1 MSTGLL
7 SGLLSVQP
15 DAPAGEPP
23 LKVVMIDRKNIII
36 NPDNRK
42 IYRIGDVSRLQED
55 IKTNGIRQPLEVVEL
70 DGGNYKLIGGER
82 RLTACEELAKEG
94 DTRFEA
100 LPCVILKL
108 KHDDDEKIALITA
121 NATARDLTDGERLA
135 QYETLKE
142 ILTRRKSLGGLS
154 GKVRDELCR
163 ILGLS
168 TGAAARLNA
177 ISENCGDD
185 TKRELQAGEI
195 TLMGAYRRA
204 QEIIAARMA
213 QQESAKAPKPAKPVY
228 EKPVVFDCK
237 PESSVTIPKSTV
249 EDDEFELD
257 RKMERAG
264 KLPEWAYSQ
273 AAEICREDWTKC
285 LSEFSDEG
293 IRKSKIM
300 EYTHT
305 GHPLQCGGYV
315 HYTSTTVCIGVNT
328 RRIELPWEKF
338 ADACKEVGIAPALKP
353 VESEVSGQQEEQQR
367 GRKTLH
373 ILAEKTI
380 KETATWELAWEDVQF
395 GLEYYKQPLPGGV
408 MFWKRIDQNRQHAGI
423 MNYDDY
429 AIILQDGK
437 FFTCGWIP
445 KISVIAELVRYFVLK

>member
-7 SGLLSVQP
+7 NGLLSAQP
-15 DAPAGEPP
+15 DAPAGSGMQ
-23 LKVVMIDRKNIII
+23 VVMIDRKNIII

-42 IYRIGDVSRLQED
+42 IYRIGDVSRLKED

-204 QEIIAARMA
+204 QEIIAERMA
-213 QQESAKAPKPAKPVY
+213 QQEAAKAPKRDEPVY

-237 PESSVTIPKSTV
+237 PESSVTIPQNPDYDEWNLPPECRLAV
-249 EDDEFELD
+249 EEAHKKAKEAT
-257 RKMERAG
+257 ESHG
-264 KLPEWAYSQ
+264 LPEKANESYGLPEKP
-273 AAEICREDWTKC
+273 AESHGKDT
-285 LSEFSDEG
+285 L
-293 IRKSKIM
+293 RK
-300 EYTHT
+300 
-305 GHPLQCGGYV
+305 
-315 HYTSTTVCIGVNT
+315 
-328 RRIELPWEKF
+328 
-338 ADACKEVGIAPALKP
+338 
-353 VESEVSGQQEEQQR
+353 
-367 GRKTLH
+367 
-373 ILAEKTI
+373 LAEK
-380 KETATWELAWEDVQF
+380 ELSQKALWTFDRNLFIYQLDF
-395 GLEYYKQPLPGGV
+395 YKHSLPGGAELYR
-408 MFWKRIDQNRQHAGI
+408 MEDSQKDEHTR
-423 MNYDDY
+423 Y
-429 AIILQDGK
+429 AIIMQDYE
-437 FFTCGWIP
+437 FFTSGWEP
-445 KISVIAELVRYFVLK
+445 YEEAVESLVRYLNLK

>member
-1 MSTGLL
+1 MSSAGLV
-7 SGLLSVQP
+7 SGLLYTQNTVP
-15 DAPAGEPP
+15 EGPGMR
-23 LKVVMIDRKNIII
+23 VVMIDRKNIIT

-42 IYRIGDVSRLQED
+42 IYRIGDVSRLKED
-55 IKTNGIRQPLEVVEL
+55 IKTNGIRQPLEVVDL
-70 DGGNYKLIGGER
+70 ADGNYKLIGGER

-204 QEIIAARMA
+204 QEIIAERMA
-213 QQESAKAPKPAKPVY
+213 QQEAAKAPKPEEPVY

-237 PESSVTIPKSTV
+237 PESSVTVPRNPDYDEWNLSLECRLAV
-249 EDDEFELD
+249 EEAHKKAKEAT
-257 RKMERAG
+257 ESHG
-264 KLPEWAYSQ
+264 LPEKPEES
-273 AAEICREDWTKC
+273 RGKDT
-285 LSEFSDEG
+285 L
-293 IRKSKIM
+293 RK
-300 EYTHT
+300 
-305 GHPLQCGGYV
+305 
-315 HYTSTTVCIGVNT
+315 
-328 RRIELPWEKF
+328 
-338 ADACKEVGIAPALKP
+338 
-353 VESEVSGQQEEQQR
+353 
-367 GRKTLH
+367 
-373 ILAEKTI
+373 LAEKTLG
-380 KETATWELAWEDVQF
+380 ASAAWELAWEDVRF
-395 GLEYYKQPLPGGV
+395 RLAYYKKPLPGGATL
-408 MFWKRIDQNRQHAGI
+408 WKRIDTTREDAGQTC
-423 MNYDDY
+423 DDY
-429 AIILQDGK
+429 AIILQGNS
-437 FFTCGWIP
+437 FATCGWISFYSGITDILT
-445 KISVIAELVRYFVLK
+445 KYFELK

>member
-15 DAPAGEPP
+15 AAPAGPGMR
-23 LKVVMIDRKNIII
+23 VVMIDRKNIII

-42 IYRIGDVSRLQED
+42 IYRIGDVSRLKED

-121 NATARDLTDGERLA
+121 NATARELTDGERLA

-177 ISENCGDD
+177 ISENCGND
-185 TKRELQAGEI
+185 TKRELQDGEI

-204 QEIIAARMA
+204 QEIIAERMA
-213 QQESAKAPKPAKPVY
+213 QQESAKAPKPDKPVH

-237 PESSVTIPKSTV
+237 PESSGTIPKQ
-249 EDDEFELD
+249 EQ
-257 RKMERAG
+257 ER
-264 KLPEWAYSQ
+264 P
-273 AAEICREDWTKC
+273 
-285 LSEFSDEG
+285 
-293 IRKSKIM
+293 
-300 EYTHT
+300 
-305 GHPLQCGGYV
+305 
-315 HYTSTTVCIGVNT
+315 
-328 RRIELPWEKF
+328 
-338 ADACKEVGIAPALKP
+338 KE
-353 VESEVSGQQEEQQR
+353 
-367 GRKTLH
+367 
-373 ILAEKTI
+373 
-380 KETATWELAWEDVQF
+380 
-395 GLEYYKQPLPGGV
+395 
-408 MFWKRIDQNRQHAGI
+408 
-423 MNYDDY
+423 
-429 AIILQDGK
+429 
-437 FFTCGWIP
+437 
-445 KISVIAELVRYFVLK
+445 

>member
-15 DAPAGEPP
+15 EAPAGEPP

-42 IYRIGDVSRLQED
+42 IYRIVDVSRLKED

-70 DGGNYKLIGGER
+70 DGGDYKLIGGER

-94 DTRFEA
+94 NTRFEA

-108 KHDDDEKIALITA
+108 KYDDDEKIALITA

-213 QQESAKAPKPAKPVY
+213 QQEAAKAPKPDKPVY

-237 PESSVTIPKSTV
+237 PESSVTIPKKAP
-249 EDDEFELD
+249 ENHCPPQNIP
-257 RKMERAG
+257 AG
-264 KLPEWAYSQ
+264 HEPKATESHGLPEKP
-273 AAEICREDWTKC
+273 AESRGKDT
-285 LSEFSDEG
+285 L
-293 IRKSKIM
+293 RK
-300 EYTHT
+300 
-305 GHPLQCGGYV
+305 
-315 HYTSTTVCIGVNT
+315 
-328 RRIELPWEKF
+328 
-338 ADACKEVGIAPALKP
+338 
-353 VESEVSGQQEEQQR
+353 
-367 GRKTLH
+367 
-373 ILAEKTI
+373 LAEK
-380 KETATWELAWEDVQF
+380 ELSQKALWTFDRNLFIYQLDF
-395 GLEYYKQPLPGGV
+395 YKHSLPGGAELYR
-408 MFWKRIDQNRQHAGI
+408 MEDSQKDEHTR
-423 MNYDDY
+423 Y
-429 AIILQDGK
+429 AIILQDYK
-437 FFTCGWIP
+437 FFTSGWELYEEAIE
-445 KISVIAELVRYFVLK
+445 SLVRYLNLK

>member
-7 SGLLSVQP
+7 SGLLSAQP
-15 DAPAGEPP
+15 DAPAGPGMQ
-23 LKVVMIDRKNIII
+23 VVMIDRKNIII

-42 IYRIGDVSRLQED
+42 IYRIGDVSRLKED

-70 DGGNYKLIGGER
+70 NGGNYKLIGGER

-108 KHDDDEKIALITA
+108 KYDDDEKIALITA
-121 NATARDLTDGERLA
+121 NATARELTDGERLA

-142 ILTRRKSLGGLS
+142 ILTRRKSLGWLS

-213 QQESAKAPKPAKPVY
+213 QQEAAKAPKSDKTVY

-237 PESSVTIPKSTV
+237 QESSVTVPKQEQEYPEWVIESAKEV
-249 EDDEFELD
+249 CELD
-257 RKMERAG
+257 WVKSARSFTAEALVTAKGGECGRSLHKGFVGFDNSKVRFWWSGHGDYCFTWAKFVKFCVEKG
-264 KLPEWAYSQ
+264 FAEKPIKSHGLPEKP
-273 AAEICREDWTKC
+273 AESRGKDT
-285 LSEFSDEG
+285 L
-293 IRKSKIM
+293 RK
-300 EYTHT
+300 
-305 GHPLQCGGYV
+305 
-315 HYTSTTVCIGVNT
+315 
-328 RRIELPWEKF
+328 
-338 ADACKEVGIAPALKP
+338 
-353 VESEVSGQQEEQQR
+353 
-367 GRKTLH
+367 
-373 ILAEKTI
+373 LAEK
-380 KETATWELAWEDVQF
+380 ELSQKALWTFDRNLFIYQLDF
-395 GLEYYKQPLPGGV
+395 YKHSLPGGAELYR
-408 MFWKRIDQNRQHAGI
+408 MEDRQKNEHKR
-423 MNYDDY
+423 Y
-429 AIILQDGK
+429 AIILQDYE
-437 FFTCGWIP
+437 FFTSGWEP
-445 KISVIAELVRYFVLK
+445 YEEAVESLVRYLNLK

>member
-7 SGLLSVQP
+7 SGLLGAQP
-15 DAPAGEPP
+15 STPAGEPP
-23 LKVVMIDRKNIII
+23 LKVAMIDRKNIII

-42 IYRIGDVSRLQED
+42 IYRIGDVSRLKED

-82 RLTACEELAKEG
+82 RLTACEELAREG

-108 KHDDDEKIALITA
+108 KYDDDEKIALITA
-121 NATARDLTDGERLA
+121 NATARELTDGERLA

-204 QEIIAARMA
+204 QDIIAARMA
-213 QQESAKAPKPAKPVY
+213 QQESTKAPKPDKPGY

-237 PESSVTIPKSTV
+237 PEASVTVPQNPDYDEWNLPLECRLAV
-249 EDDEFELD
+249 EEAHKKAKE
-257 RKMERAG
+257 ATASHG
-264 KLPEWAYSQ
+264 LPEKP
-273 AAEICREDWTKC
+273 EEPRGKNT
-285 LSEFSDEG
+285 L
-293 IRKSKIM
+293 RK
-300 EYTHT
+300 
-305 GHPLQCGGYV
+305 
-315 HYTSTTVCIGVNT
+315 
-328 RRIELPWEKF
+328 
-338 ADACKEVGIAPALKP
+338 
-353 VESEVSGQQEEQQR
+353 
-367 GRKTLH
+367 
-373 ILAEKTI
+373 LAEKML
-380 KETATWELAWEDVQF
+380 EDNAPWEMAWEDVQF
-395 GLEYYKQPLPGGV
+395 RLEYDKQPLPGGATLWRRV
-408 MFWKRIDQNRQHAGI
+408 DETRKESGQTCE
-423 MNYDDY
+423 DY
-429 AIILQDGK
+429 AIILQDNK
-437 FFTCGWIP
+437 FYTCGWISFYSGITDLLT
-445 KISVIAELVRYFVLK
+445 KYFDLK

>member
-7 SGLLSVQP
+7 NGLLSVQP
-15 DAPAGEPP
+15 DAPAGPGMR
-23 LKVVMIDRKNIII
+23 VFMIDRKNIII

-42 IYRIGDVSRLQED
+42 IYRIGDVSRLKED

-94 DTRFEA
+94 DTRFGA

-204 QEIIAARMA
+204 QEIIEAKKPPVEPPK
-213 QQESAKAPKPAKPVY
+213 QEKVVY
-228 EKPVVFDCK
+228 EKPVVFDCPPK
-237 PESSVTIPKSTV
+237 VAETIPESTV

-257 RKMERAG
+257 RKMEKAG

-273 AAEICREDWTKC
+273 AAEIFREDWTKY
-285 LSEFSDEG
+285 LSEFSGEG

-373 ILAEKTI
+373 MLAEKTI
-380 KETATWELAWEDVQF
+380 KETAPWELAWEDVQF

-429 AIILQDGK
+429 AIILRDGK

-445 KISVIAELVRYFVLK
+445 KISVIAELVRYFILE

>member
-15 DAPAGEPP
+15 DDPAGPGMQ
-23 LKVVMIDRKNIII
+23 VVMIDRKNIII

-42 IYRIGDVSRLQED
+42 IYRIGDVSRLKED

-108 KHDDDEKIALITA
+108 KYDDDEKIALITA

-213 QQESAKAPKPAKPVY
+213 QQEAAKAPKPDKPAY

-237 PESSVTIPKSTV
+237 PDSSVTIPKLVPESPCPPQNIP
-249 EDDEFELD
+249 
-257 RKMERAG
+257 AG
-264 KLPEWAYSQ
+264 YEPKATESHGLPEKPEES
-273 AAEICREDWTKC
+273 RGKDT
-285 LSEFSDEG
+285 L
-293 IRKSKIM
+293 RK
-300 EYTHT
+300 
-305 GHPLQCGGYV
+305 
-315 HYTSTTVCIGVNT
+315 
-328 RRIELPWEKF
+328 
-338 ADACKEVGIAPALKP
+338 
-353 VESEVSGQQEEQQR
+353 
-367 GRKTLH
+367 
-373 ILAEKTI
+373 LAEK
-380 KETATWELAWEDVQF
+380 ELSQKALWTFDRNLFIYQLDF
-395 GLEYYKQPLPGGV
+395 YKHSLPGGAELYR
-408 MFWKRIDQNRQHAGI
+408 MEDAQKDEHTR
-423 MNYDDY
+423 Y
-429 AIILQDGK
+429 AIILQDYK
-437 FFTCGWIP
+437 FFTPGWEP
-445 KISVIAELVRYFVLK
+445 YEEAVESLVRYLSLK

>member
-1 MSTGLL
+1 MSTRLL

-15 DAPAGEPP
+15 DDPAGSGMQ
-23 LKVVMIDRKNIII
+23 VVMIDRKNIII

-42 IYRIGDVSRLQED
+42 IYRIGDVSRLKED

-94 DTRFEA
+94 DTRFGA

-108 KHDDDEKIALITA
+108 KYDDDEKIALITA
-121 NATARDLTDGERLA
+121 NATARELTDGERLA

-142 ILTRRKSLGGLS
+142 ILTRRKNLGGLS

-213 QQESAKAPKPAKPVY
+213 QQEAAKAPKPDKLVY

-237 PESSVTIPKSTV
+237 PESSVTVPKQAPESHCTPQNIP
-249 EDDEFELD
+249 
-257 RKMERAG
+257 AG
-264 KLPEWAYSQ
+264 YEPKATASHG
-273 AAEICREDWTKC
+273 
-285 LSEFSDEG
+285 LSENPEESRGKDTL
-293 IRKSKIM
+293 RK
-300 EYTHT
+300 
-305 GHPLQCGGYV
+305 
-315 HYTSTTVCIGVNT
+315 
-328 RRIELPWEKF
+328 
-338 ADACKEVGIAPALKP
+338 
-353 VESEVSGQQEEQQR
+353 
-367 GRKTLH
+367 
-373 ILAEKTI
+373 LAEKEMSQKALWDFDRNLFI
-380 KETATWELAWEDVQF
+380 FQLDF
-395 GLEYYKQPLPGGV
+395 YKHSLPGGAELYR
-408 MFWKRIDQNRQHAGI
+408 MEDRQKDEHKR
-423 MNYDDY
+423 Y
-429 AIILQDGK
+429 AIILQDYE
-437 FFTCGWIP
+437 FFTSGWEPYEEAIE
-445 KISVIAELVRYFVLK
+445 SLVRYLNLK

>member
-1 MSTGLL
+1 MSTGLV
-7 SGLLSVQP
+7 SVLLSVQP
-15 DAPAGEPP
+15 DDPAGSGMQ
-23 LKVVMIDRKNIII
+23 VVMIDRKNIII

-42 IYRIGDVSRLQED
+42 IYRIGDVSRLKED

-94 DTRFEA
+94 DTRFGA

-108 KHDDDEKIALITA
+108 KYDDDEKIALITA
-121 NATARDLTDGERLA
+121 NATARELTDGERLA

-204 QEIIAARMA
+204 QEIIAERMA
-213 QQESAKAPKPAKPVY
+213 QQEAAKAPKPDKPVC

-237 PESSVTIPKSTV
+237 PESSVTVPKQAPENHCTPQNIPAVYEPKATASHGFPEKPEESREKDT
-249 EDDEFELD
+249 L
-257 RKMERAG
+257 RK
-264 KLPEWAYSQ
+264 
-273 AAEICREDWTKC
+273 
-285 LSEFSDEG
+285 
-293 IRKSKIM
+293 
-300 EYTHT
+300 
-305 GHPLQCGGYV
+305 
-315 HYTSTTVCIGVNT
+315 
-328 RRIELPWEKF
+328 
-338 ADACKEVGIAPALKP
+338 
-353 VESEVSGQQEEQQR
+353 
-367 GRKTLH
+367 
-373 ILAEKTI
+373 LAEK
-380 KETATWELAWEDVQF
+380 ELSRKVLWTFDRNLFIFQLDF
-395 GLEYYKQPLPGGV
+395 YKHSLPGGAELYR
-408 MFWKRIDQNRQHAGI
+408 MEDRQKDEYKR
-423 MNYDDY
+423 Y
-429 AIILQDGK
+429 AIILQDYE
-437 FFTCGWIP
+437 FFTSGWETYEEAVE
-445 KISVIAELVRYFVLK
+445 SLVRYLNLK

>member
-7 SGLLSVQP
+7 SGLLGVQP
-15 DAPAGEPP
+15 DAPAGPEMR
-23 LKVVMIDRKNIII
+23 VFMIDRKNIII

-42 IYRIGDVSRLQED
+42 IYRIGDVSRLKED

-108 KHDDDEKIALITA
+108 KYDDDEKIALITA

-204 QEIIAARMA
+204 QEIIAERMA
-213 QQESAKAPKPAKPVY
+213 QQEAAKAPKPDKPVY

-237 PESSVTIPKSTV
+237 PESSVTVPQNPDYDEWNLPLECRLAV
-249 EDDEFELD
+249 EEAHKKAKE
-257 RKMERAG
+257 AAASHG
-264 KLPEWAYSQ
+264 LPEKPKES
-273 AAEICREDWTKC
+273 
-285 LSEFSDEG
+285 SEKDTL
-293 IRKSKIM
+293 RK
-300 EYTHT
+300 
-305 GHPLQCGGYV
+305 
-315 HYTSTTVCIGVNT
+315 
-328 RRIELPWEKF
+328 
-338 ADACKEVGIAPALKP
+338 
-353 VESEVSGQQEEQQR
+353 
-367 GRKTLH
+367 
-373 ILAEKTI
+373 LAEKML
-380 KETATWELAWEDVQF
+380 EDNAPWEMAWEDVQF
-395 GLEYYKQPLPGGV
+395 RLEYDKQPLPGGATLWRRV
-408 MFWKRIDQNRQHAGI
+408 DETRKESGQTCE
-423 MNYDDY
+423 DY
-429 AIILQDGK
+429 AIILKDNK
-437 FFTCGWIP
+437 FYTCGWISFYSGITDLLT
-445 KISVIAELVRYFVLK
+445 KYFDLK

>member
-15 DAPAGEPP
+15 DAPAGSGMQ
-23 LKVVMIDRKNIII
+23 VVMIDRKNIII
-36 NPDNRK
+36 NPENRK
-42 IYRIGDVSRLQED
+42 IYRIGDVSRLKED

-108 KHDDDEKIALITA
+108 KYDDDEKIALITA
-121 NATARDLTDGERLA
+121 NATARELTDGERLA

-213 QQESAKAPKPAKPVY
+213 QQESAKAPKPDKPVY

-237 PESSVTIPKSTV
+237 PESSGTVPKQAPDSPCPLQNIP
-249 EDDEFELD
+249 
-257 RKMERAG
+257 AG
-264 KLPEWAYSQ
+264 YEPKATESHGLPE
-273 AAEICREDWTKC
+273 
-285 LSEFSDEG
+285 
-293 IRKSKIM
+293 
-300 EYTHT
+300 
-305 GHPLQCGGYV
+305 
-315 HYTSTTVCIGVNT
+315 
-328 RRIELPWEKF
+328 
-338 ADACKEVGIAPALKP
+338 KP
-353 VESEVSGQQEEQQR
+353 EESR
-367 GRKTLH
+367 GKDTLH
-373 ILAEKTI
+373 KLAEK
-380 KETATWELAWEDVQF
+380 ELSRKALWTFDRNLFIFQLDF
-395 GLEYYKQPLPGGV
+395 YKHSLPGGAELYR
-408 MFWKRIDQNRQHAGI
+408 MEDRQKDEHKR
-423 MNYDDY
+423 Y
-429 AIILQDGK
+429 AIILQDYE
-437 FFTCGWIP
+437 FFTSGWETYEEAVE
-445 KISVIAELVRYFVLK
+445 SLVRYLNLK

>member
-7 SGLLSVQP
+7 SGLLGAQP
-15 DAPAGEPP
+15 STPAGEPP

-42 IYRIGDVSRLQED
+42 IYRIGDVSRLKED

-82 RLTACEELAKEG
+82 RLTACEELAREG

-108 KHDDDEKIALITA
+108 KYDDDEKIALITA
-121 NATARDLTDGERLA
+121 NATARELTDGERLA

-195 TLMGAYRRA
+195 TLMVAYRRA

-213 QQESAKAPKPAKPVY
+213 QQESTKAPKPDKPGY

-237 PESSVTIPKSTV
+237 PEASVTVPQNPDYDEWNLPLECRLAV
-249 EDDEFELD
+249 EEAHKKAKE
-257 RKMERAG
+257 ATASHG
-264 KLPEWAYSQ
+264 LPEKP
-273 AAEICREDWTKC
+273 EEPRGKNT
-285 LSEFSDEG
+285 L
-293 IRKSKIM
+293 RK
-300 EYTHT
+300 
-305 GHPLQCGGYV
+305 
-315 HYTSTTVCIGVNT
+315 
-328 RRIELPWEKF
+328 
-338 ADACKEVGIAPALKP
+338 
-353 VESEVSGQQEEQQR
+353 
-367 GRKTLH
+367 
-373 ILAEKTI
+373 LAEKML
-380 KETATWELAWEDVQF
+380 EDNAPWEMAWEDVQF
-395 GLEYYKQPLPGGV
+395 RLEYDKQPLPGGATLWRRV
-408 MFWKRIDQNRQHAGI
+408 DETRKESGQTCE
-423 MNYDDY
+423 DY
-429 AIILQDGK
+429 AIILPDNK
-437 FFTCGWIP
+437 FYTCGWISFYSGITDLLT
-445 KISVIAELVRYFVLK
+445 KYFDLK

>member
-15 DAPAGEPP
+15 DDPAGSGMQ
-23 LKVVMIDRKNIII
+23 VVMIDRKNIII

-42 IYRIGDVSRLQED
+42 IYRIGDVSRLKED

-108 KHDDDEKIALITA
+108 KYDDDEKIALITA
-121 NATARDLTDGERLA
+121 NATARELTDGERLA

-213 QQESAKAPKPAKPVY
+213 QQEAAKAPKPDKPVY

-237 PESSVTIPKSTV
+237 PESSVTIPKQAPESHCPPQNIP
-249 EDDEFELD
+249 
-257 RKMERAG
+257 AG
-264 KLPEWAYSQ
+264 HEPKATESHGLPEKP
-273 AAEICREDWTKC
+273 AEFRGKDT
-285 LSEFSDEG
+285 L
-293 IRKSKIM
+293 RK
-300 EYTHT
+300 
-305 GHPLQCGGYV
+305 
-315 HYTSTTVCIGVNT
+315 
-328 RRIELPWEKF
+328 
-338 ADACKEVGIAPALKP
+338 
-353 VESEVSGQQEEQQR
+353 
-367 GRKTLH
+367 
-373 ILAEKTI
+373 LAEK
-380 KETATWELAWEDVQF
+380 ELSQKALWTFDRNLFIFQLDF
-395 GLEYYKQPLPGGV
+395 YKRSLPGGAELYR
-408 MFWKRIDQNRQHAGI
+408 MEDRQKDEHKR
-423 MNYDDY
+423 Y
-429 AIILQDGK
+429 AIILQDYE
-437 FFTCGWIP
+437 FFTSGWETYEEAVE
-445 KISVIAELVRYFVLK
+445 SLARYLNLK

>member
-7 SGLLSVQP
+7 SGLLSAQP
-15 DAPAGEPP
+15 DAPAGPGMQ
-23 LKVVMIDRKNIII
+23 VVMIDRKNIII

-42 IYRIGDVSRLQED
+42 IYRIGDVSRLKED

-70 DGGNYKLIGGER
+70 NGGNYKLIGGER

-108 KHDDDEKIALITA
+108 KYDDDEKIALITA
-121 NATARDLTDGERLA
+121 NATARELTDGERLA

-142 ILTRRKSLGGLS
+142 ILTRRKSLGWLS

-213 QQESAKAPKPAKPVY
+213 QQEAAKAPKSDKTVY

-237 PESSVTIPKSTV
+237 QESSVTVPKQEQEYPEWVIESAKEV
-249 EDDEFELD
+249 CELD
-257 RKMERAG
+257 WVKSARSFTAEALVTAKGGECGRSLHKGFVYFDNSKVRFWWSGHGDYCFTWAKFVKFCVEKGFAEKPIKSHGLPKKPEESRGKDTLRK
-264 KLPEWAYSQ
+264 
-273 AAEICREDWTKC
+273 
-285 LSEFSDEG
+285 
-293 IRKSKIM
+293 
-300 EYTHT
+300 
-305 GHPLQCGGYV
+305 
-315 HYTSTTVCIGVNT
+315 
-328 RRIELPWEKF
+328 
-338 ADACKEVGIAPALKP
+338 
-353 VESEVSGQQEEQQR
+353 
-367 GRKTLH
+367 
-373 ILAEKTI
+373 LAEK
-380 KETATWELAWEDVQF
+380 ELSQKALWTFDRNLFIYQLDF
-395 GLEYYKQPLPGGV
+395 YKHSLPGGAELYR
-408 MFWKRIDQNRQHAGI
+408 MEDRQKNEHKR
-423 MNYDDY
+423 Y
-429 AIILQDGK
+429 AIILQDYE
-437 FFTCGWIP
+437 FFTSGWEP
-445 KISVIAELVRYFVLK
+445 YEEAVESLVRYLNLK

>member
-7 SGLLSVQP
+7 NGLLSAQP
-15 DAPAGEPP
+15 DAPAGSGMQ
-23 LKVVMIDRKNIII
+23 VVMIDRKNIII

-42 IYRIGDVSRLQED
+42 IYRIGDVSRLKED

-213 QQESAKAPKPAKPVY
+213 QQEAAKAPKPDKPVY

-237 PESSVTIPKSTV
+237 PESSVTIPKQEQEYPEWVIESAKEV
-249 EDDEFELD
+249 CELD
-257 RKMERAG
+257 WVKSTRSFTAEALVTAKGGVGGRSLQKG
-264 KLPEWAYSQ
+264 FVNFDNSKIRFWWSGHGDYCFTWAKFVKFCVEKGLKEKPIKSHG
-273 AAEICREDWTKC
+273 
-285 LSEFSDEG
+285 LSENPEESRGKDTL
-293 IRKSKIM
+293 RK
-300 EYTHT
+300 
-305 GHPLQCGGYV
+305 
-315 HYTSTTVCIGVNT
+315 
-328 RRIELPWEKF
+328 
-338 ADACKEVGIAPALKP
+338 
-353 VESEVSGQQEEQQR
+353 
-367 GRKTLH
+367 
-373 ILAEKTI
+373 LAEK
-380 KETATWELAWEDVQF
+380 ELSRKALWTFDRNLFIFQLDF
-395 GLEYYKQPLPGGV
+395 YKHSLPGGAELYR
-408 MFWKRIDQNRQHAGI
+408 MEDRQKDEDKR
-423 MNYDDY
+423 Y
-429 AIILQDGK
+429 AIILQDYE
-437 FFTCGWIP
+437 FFTSGWETYEEAIE
-445 KISVIAELVRYFVLK
+445 SLARYLNLK

>member
-15 DAPAGEPP
+15 DDSARPGMR
-23 LKVVMIDRKNIII
+23 VVMIDRKNIIT

-42 IYRIGDVSRLQED
+42 IYRIGDVSRLKED
-55 IKTNGIRQPLEVVEL
+55 IKTNGIRQPLEVVDL
-70 DGGNYKLIGGER
+70 TDGNYKLIGGER

-204 QEIIAARMA
+204 QEIIAERMA
-213 QQESAKAPKPAKPVY
+213 QQEAAKAPKPEEPVY

-237 PESSVTIPKSTV
+237 PESSVTIPKQ
-249 EDDEFELD
+249 EQEY
-257 RKMERAG
+257 
-264 KLPEWAYSQ
+264 PEW
-273 AAEICREDWTKC
+273 
-285 LSEFSDEG
+285 
-293 IRKSKIM
+293 
-300 EYTHT
+300 
-305 GHPLQCGGYV
+305 V
-315 HYTSTTVCIGVNT
+315 
-328 RRIELPWEKF
+328 IES
-338 ADACKEVGIAPALKP
+338 AKEVCALDWVKSAPMFTAEALVAAKGGECGRSLQNGFVDFDSRKVRFWWSGHGEYCFTWAGFVKFC
-353 VESEVSGQQEEQQR
+353 VEKG
-367 GRKTLH
+367 
-373 ILAEKTI
+373 LAEKPTKTHSLPKKANESHGLPEKPAEARGKDTLRKLAE
-380 KETATWELAWEDVQF
+380 KELSQKALWTFDRNLFIYQLDF
-395 GLEYYKQPLPGGV
+395 YKHSLPGGAELYR
-408 MFWKRIDQNRQHAGI
+408 MEDSQKDKHTR
-423 MNYDDY
+423 Y
-429 AIILQDGK
+429 AIILQDYK
-437 FFTCGWIP
+437 FFTSGWEPYEEAIE
-445 KISVIAELVRYFVLK
+445 SLVRYLNLK

>member
-7 SGLLSVQP
+7 NGLLSVQP
-15 DAPAGEPP
+15 DAPAGSGMQ
-23 LKVVMIDRKNIII
+23 VVMIDRKNIII

-42 IYRIGDVSRLQED
+42 IYRIGDVSRLKED

-204 QEIIAARMA
+204 QEIIAERMA
-213 QQESAKAPKPAKPVY
+213 QQEAAKAPKPAKPVH

-237 PESSVTIPKSTV
+237 PESSVTIPK
-249 EDDEFELD
+249 
-257 RKMERAG
+257 
-264 KLPEWAYSQ
+264 
-273 AAEICREDWTKC
+273 
-285 LSEFSDEG
+285 
-293 IRKSKIM
+293 
-300 EYTHT
+300 
-305 GHPLQCGGYV
+305 
-315 HYTSTTVCIGVNT
+315 
-328 RRIELPWEKF
+328 
-338 ADACKEVGIAPALKP
+338 
-353 VESEVSGQQEEQQR
+353 QEQDR
-367 GRKTLH
+367 GRDTLRK
-373 ILAEKTI
+373 LAEKTLG
-380 KETATWELAWEDVQF
+380 ASAAWELAWEDVRF
-395 GLEYYKQPLPGGV
+395 RLAYYKQPLPGGATL
-408 MFWKRIDQNRQHAGI
+408 WKRIDTTREDAGQTC
-423 MNYDDY
+423 DDY
-429 AIILQDGK
+429 AIILQDNS
-437 FFTCGWIP
+437 FATCGWISFYSGITDILT
-445 KISVIAELVRYFVLK
+445 KYFELK

>member
-1 MSTGLL
+1 MSNGLL
-7 SGLLSVQP
+7 SGLLHTQGS
-15 DAPAGEPP
+15 DPAGSGMQ
-23 LKVVMIDRKNIII
+23 VVMIDRKNIII

-42 IYRIGDVSRLQED
+42 IYRIGDVSRLKED

-70 DGGNYKLIGGER
+70 NGGNYKLIGGER

-94 DTRFEA
+94 DTRFGA

-108 KHDDDEKIALITA
+108 KYDDDEKIALITA
-121 NATARDLTDGERLA
+121 NATARELTDGERLA

-213 QQESAKAPKPAKPVY
+213 QQEAAKAPKPDKPVY

-237 PESSVTIPKSTV
+237 PESSVTIPQNPDYDEWNLPLECRLAV
-249 EDDEFELD
+249 EEAHKKAKE
-257 RKMERAG
+257 ATASHG
-264 KLPEWAYSQ
+264 LPEKP
-273 AAEICREDWTKC
+273 EEPRGKNT
-285 LSEFSDEG
+285 L
-293 IRKSKIM
+293 RK
-300 EYTHT
+300 
-305 GHPLQCGGYV
+305 
-315 HYTSTTVCIGVNT
+315 
-328 RRIELPWEKF
+328 
-338 ADACKEVGIAPALKP
+338 
-353 VESEVSGQQEEQQR
+353 
-367 GRKTLH
+367 
-373 ILAEKTI
+373 LAEKML
-380 KETATWELAWEDVQF
+380 EDNAPWEMAWEDVQF
-395 GLEYYKQPLPGGV
+395 RLEYDKQPLPGGATLWRRV
-408 MFWKRIDQNRQHAGI
+408 DETRKESGQTCE
-423 MNYDDY
+423 DY
-429 AIILQDGK
+429 AIIFQDNK
-437 FFTCGWIP
+437 FYTCGWISFYSGITDLLT
-445 KISVIAELVRYFVLK
+445 KYFDLK

>member
-7 SGLLSVQP
+7 DGLLSVQP
-15 DAPAGEPP
+15 DAPAGPGMR
-23 LKVVMIDRKNIII
+23 VVMIDRKNIIT

-42 IYRIGDVSRLQED
+42 IYRIGDVSRLKED
-55 IKTNGIRQPLEVVEL
+55 IKTNGIRQPLEVVDL
-70 DGGNYKLIGGER
+70 ADGNYKLIGGER

-204 QEIIAARMA
+204 QEIIAERLA
-213 QQESAKAPKPAKPVY
+213 QQEAAKAPKRDEPVY

-237 PESSVTIPKSTV
+237 PESSVTIP
-249 EDDEFELD
+249 
-257 RKMERAG
+257 RKAPENHCPPQNIPAG
-264 KLPEWAYSQ
+264 HEPKATESHGLPEK
-273 AAEICREDWTKC
+273 AAE
-285 LSEFSDEG
+285 S
-293 IRKSKIM
+293 
-300 EYTHT
+300 
-305 GHPLQCGGYV
+305 
-315 HYTSTTVCIGVNT
+315 
-328 RRIELPWEKF
+328 
-338 ADACKEVGIAPALKP
+338 
-353 VESEVSGQQEEQQR
+353 R
-367 GRKTLH
+367 GKDTLH
-373 ILAEKTI
+373 KLAEK
-380 KETATWELAWEDVQF
+380 ELSQKALWTFDRNLFIYQLDF
-395 GLEYYKQPLPGGV
+395 YKHSLPGGAELYR
-408 MFWKRIDQNRQHAGI
+408 MEDSQNDGHTR
-423 MNYDDY
+423 Y
-429 AIILQDGK
+429 AIILQDYK
-437 FFTCGWIP
+437 FFTPGWEPYEEAIE
-445 KISVIAELVRYFVLK
+445 SLVRYLNLK

>member
-1 MSTGLL
+1 MRTGLL

-15 DAPAGEPP
+15 DDPAGPGMR
-23 LKVVMIDRKNIII
+23 VVMIDRRNIII

-42 IYRIGDVSRLQED
+42 IYRIGDVSRLKED

-100 LPCVILKL
+100 LPCSILKL

-185 TKRELQAGEI
+185 TKRELKAGEI

-204 QEIIAARMA
+204 QEIIAERLA
-213 QQESAKAPKPAKPVY
+213 QQEAAKAPKPDKPVY

-237 PESSVTIPKSTV
+237 PESSVTIPKKAT
-249 EDDEFELD
+249 ENHCPPQNIP
-257 RKMERAG
+257 AG
-264 KLPEWAYSQ
+264 HEPKATESHGLPEKP
-273 AAEICREDWTKC
+273 AESRGKDT
-285 LSEFSDEG
+285 L
-293 IRKSKIM
+293 RK
-300 EYTHT
+300 
-305 GHPLQCGGYV
+305 
-315 HYTSTTVCIGVNT
+315 
-328 RRIELPWEKF
+328 
-338 ADACKEVGIAPALKP
+338 
-353 VESEVSGQQEEQQR
+353 
-367 GRKTLH
+367 
-373 ILAEKTI
+373 LAEK
-380 KETATWELAWEDVQF
+380 ELSQKALWTFDRNLFIYQLDF
-395 GLEYYKQPLPGGV
+395 YKHSLPGGAELYR
-408 MFWKRIDQNRQHAGI
+408 MEDRQKDEHTR
-423 MNYDDY
+423 Y
-429 AIILQDGK
+429 AIILQDYE
-437 FFTCGWIP
+437 FFTSGWESYEEAIE
-445 KISVIAELVRYFVLK
+445 SLVRYLNLK

>member
-7 SGLLSVQP
+7 DGLLSVQP
-15 DAPAGEPP
+15 DAPAGSGMQ
-23 LKVVMIDRKNIII
+23 VVMIDRKNIII

-42 IYRIGDVSRLQED
+42 IYRIGDVSRLKED

-70 DGGNYKLIGGER
+70 NGGNYKLIGGER

-94 DTRFEA
+94 DTRFGV

-108 KHDDDEKIALITA
+108 KYDDDEKIALITA

-213 QQESAKAPKPAKPVY
+213 QQEAAKAPKPDKPVC

-237 PESSVTIPKSTV
+237 LESSVTIPKQEQEYPEWVIESAKEV
-249 EDDEFELD
+249 CELD
-257 RKMERAG
+257 WVKSARSFTAEALVTAKGGACGRSLHKGFVDFDNSKIRFWWSGHGDYYFTWAKFVKFCVEKGFAEKPIKSNG
-264 KLPEWAYSQ
+264 LPEKPEES
-273 AAEICREDWTKC
+273 RGKDT
-285 LSEFSDEG
+285 L
-293 IRKSKIM
+293 RK
-300 EYTHT
+300 
-305 GHPLQCGGYV
+305 
-315 HYTSTTVCIGVNT
+315 
-328 RRIELPWEKF
+328 
-338 ADACKEVGIAPALKP
+338 
-353 VESEVSGQQEEQQR
+353 
-367 GRKTLH
+367 
-373 ILAEKTI
+373 LAEKMI
-380 KETATWELAWEDVQF
+380 NEDAPWELFVKQVMFQLA
-395 GLEYYKQPLPGGV
+395 YYSQPLPGGAKLW
-408 MFWKRIDQNRQHAGI
+408 MRRDEIRKEANFYNADS
-423 MNYDDY
+423 Y
-429 AIILQDGK
+429 AITLQDNT
-437 FFTCGWIP
+437 FFSKGWESEESIIERLT
-445 KISVIAELVRYFVLK
+445 KYFELK

>member
-7 SGLLSVQP
+7 RGLLSVQP
-15 DAPAGEPP
+15 DDPAGSGMQ
-23 LKVVMIDRKNIII
+23 VVMIDRKNIII

-42 IYRIGDVSRLQED
+42 IYRIGDVSRLKED

-82 RLTACEELAKEG
+82 RLTACEELSKDG

-108 KHDDDEKIALITA
+108 KYDDDEKIALITA

-204 QEIIAARMA
+204 QEIIAARIA
-213 QQESAKAPKPAKPVY
+213 KQESAKDPKPAKPVY

-237 PESSVTIPKSTV
+237 PESSVTIPKQAPESHCTTQNIP
-249 EDDEFELD
+249 
-257 RKMERAG
+257 AG
-264 KLPEWAYSQ
+264 YEPKATASHGLPEKPEES
-273 AAEICREDWTKC
+273 RGKDT
-285 LSEFSDEG
+285 L
-293 IRKSKIM
+293 RK
-300 EYTHT
+300 
-305 GHPLQCGGYV
+305 
-315 HYTSTTVCIGVNT
+315 
-328 RRIELPWEKF
+328 
-338 ADACKEVGIAPALKP
+338 
-353 VESEVSGQQEEQQR
+353 
-367 GRKTLH
+367 
-373 ILAEKTI
+373 LAEK
-380 KETATWELAWEDVQF
+380 ELSQKALWTFDRNLFIFQLDF
-395 GLEYYKQPLPGGV
+395 YKHSLPGGAELYR
-408 MFWKRIDQNRQHAGI
+408 MEDRQKDEHKR
-423 MNYDDY
+423 Y
-429 AIILQDGK
+429 AIILQDYE
-437 FFTCGWIP
+437 FFTSGWEP
-445 KISVIAELVRYFVLK
+445 YEEAVESLVRYLSLK